1 VIRALDIKLLRDLR
15 RLWAQALA
23 IALVM
28 AAGVATLILGVGA
41 HDSLATTRER
51 YYEANRFA
59 DIFANL
65 TRAPDALKPEIAAI
79 DGVSAVET
87 RIEKIALADLPGMAE
102 PASVLLVSLPDY
114 GEQALNR
121 VYLRSGRMPDTDA
134 AGEALASASF
144 ARAHGLREGSTIRV
158 LINGRQREL
167 TISGTALSPEFIY
180 ALGPGALMPD
190 ERRYGILYLPERVLA
205 AAYDLEGAFNAV
217 SLTLVRGSNPDSVI
231 ASLDQLLD
239 RYGGLGAFPRKN
251 QLSHAFLDA
260 ELQQL
265 RTMSRILPP
274 IFLIVS
280 VFLVNMTLSRLIAL
294 EREQIGL
301 LKAMGYSSLAVV
313 RHYAGFVTLIAI
325 VGISIGVVGGTLL
338 GKGITTLYAQFFS
351 FPFLVFSRNPTVY
364 GIAISATYAA
374 ALLGAVKAVRE
385 VAWLSP
391 AVAMA
396 PPAPQRY
403 RKVLGGLVDLS
414 RLVRQSSVI
423 VMRHLTHWPLRTLSG
438 ILGMAL
444 AVAILVGSL
453 WAFGSINHMID
464 VTFRMSDRYDASIT
478 FTNVKPMAA
487 LFEAERL
494 PAVLQAEPFRA
505 LPVKL
510 RLGHAERRVSLVG
523 KSEGA
528 SLSRVL
534 DGELRPVVLPP
545 EGLVISEA
553 LAQLLNIEI
562 GDEVEVEILEG
573 RRQTVMQPVSA
584 IITGFIGL
592 TAYMN
597 LDAMNRM
604 MKEGDVIS
612 GVYLGL
618 DMAARDELFGLLKAT
633 PAASFISLQYA
644 ALQKFRE
651 TLAQNLTVMI
661 TVYAVLAGIIAFGV
675 VYNFAR
681 ISLSEQGREMASLR
695 VLGFTKGEVSAL
707 LLGELAV
714 VVIIAQPV
722 GWLIGYGFALTMA
735 QGLSTEL
742 YRVPLIVNREV
753 FAWASLVVIGAAA
766 VSGLV
771 VRRRIDRLDMI
782 EVLKTRE

>member
-1 VIRALDIKLLRDLR
+1 VIRVLDIKLLRDLK
-15 RLWAQALA
+15 RLWPQVLA

-41 HDSLATTRER
+41 HDSLETTRAR
-51 YYEANRFA
+51 YYESNRFA
-59 DIFANL
+59 DVFAGL
-65 TRAPDALKPEIAAI
+65 TRAPNALKPEIAAI

-87 RIEKIALADLPGMAE
+87 RIEEIALADLPGMAE
-102 PASVLLVSLPDY
+102 PASVRLVSLPDY
-114 GEQALNR
+114 REQSLNR
-121 VYLRSGRMPDTDA
+121 IYLRSGRLPDPET
-134 AGEALASASF
+134 GTEAVASVGF
-144 ARAHGLREGSTIRV
+144 ARAHGLTEGGTIRV
-158 LINGRQREL
+158 LINGQQRDL
-167 TISGTALSPEFIY
+167 RITGTALSPEFVY

-190 ERRYGILYLPERVLA
+190 ERRFGILYMPEKVLA
-205 AAYDLEGAFNAV
+205 AAYNLDGAFNSV
-217 SLTLVRGSNPDSVI
+217 SLRLVRGSNAENVI
-231 ASLDQLLD
+231 ASLDRMLD
-239 RYGGLGAFPRKN
+239 RYGGLGAYTRKD

-265 RTMSRILPP
+265 RAMSCILPP
-274 IFLIVS
+274 IFLLVS
-280 VFLVNMTLSRLIAL
+280 AFLVNMTLSRLIAL

-313 RHYAGFVTLIAI
+313 RHYAGFVTLIALA
-325 VGISIGVVGGTLL
+325 GIIIGVVAGTWL
-338 GKGITTLYAQFFS
+338 GTGMTRLYAKFFS
-351 FPFLVFSRNPTVY
+351 FPFLVFSRNPAVY
-364 GIAISATYAA
+364 GIAVGATYAA

-391 AVAMA
+391 AVAMS

-414 RLVRQSSVI
+414 RFVRQSSVI

-453 WAFGSINHMID
+453 WSFGSIDHMID
-464 VTFRMSDRYDASIT
+464 VTFRKSDRQDASIT
-478 FTNVKPMAA
+478 FTELKPMSA
-487 LFEAERL
+487 LFEAQRL
-494 PAVLQAEPFRA
+494 PGVMQAEPFRA
-505 LPVKL
+505 LAVKL
-510 RLGHAERRVSLVG
+510 RHGPVERRVSLTG
-523 KSEGA
+523 KTDGA
-528 SLSRVL
+528 ELSRVL
-534 DGELRPVVLPP
+534 DGQLRPVVLPG
-545 EGLVISEA
+545 EGLVISDA
-553 LAQLLNIEI
+553 LARVLKLRI
-562 GDEVEVEILEG
+562 GDEVEVQILEG

-604 MKEGDVIS
+604 LKEGDVIS

-618 DMAARDELFGLLKAT
+618 DMAKRDDLFAVLKAT
-633 PAASFISLQYA
+633 PAASFIALQYA

-651 TLAQNLTVMI
+651 TLAQNVTIMI

-714 VVIIAQPV
+714 VVILAQPL
-722 GWLIGYGFALTMA
+722 GWLIGYSFALLMA
-735 QGLSTEL
+735 EGFRTEL
-742 YRVPLIVNREV
+742 YRVPLVVNREV
-753 FAWASLVVIGAAA
+753 FAWASLVVFGAAA

>member
-1 VIRALDIKLLRDLR
+1 VIRALDIKLLRDLK

-28 AAGVATLILGVGA
+28 AAGVATMILGVGA
-41 HDSLATTRER
+41 HDSLATTREQ
-51 YYEANRFA
+51 YYETNRFG
-59 DIFANL
+59 DIFASL
-65 TRAPDALKPEIAAI
+65 TRAPLALKPEIAAI
-79 DGVSAVET
+79 DGVASVET
-87 RIEKIALADLPGMAE
+87 RIEKIALADMPGMAE

-114 GEQALNR
+114 REQALNR
-121 VYLRSGRMPDTDA
+121 VYLRSGRMPDSL
-134 AGEALASASF
+134 AGNEALASAGF
-144 ARAHGLREGSTIRV
+144 AKAHGLKEGSTIRV

-167 TISGTALSPEFIY
+167 MISGTALSPEFVY

-190 ERRYGILYLPERVLA
+190 ERRYGILYMPEKVLA
-205 AAYDLEGAFNAV
+205 AAYDLEGAFNSV
-217 SLTLVRGSNPDSVI
+217 SLKLIRGSNPDNAI
-231 ASLDQLLD
+231 AALDRLLD
-239 RYGGLGAFPRKN
+239 RYGGLGAYPRKN

-280 VFLVNMTLSRLIAL
+280 AFLVNMTLSRLIAL

-313 RHYAGFVTLIAI
+313 RHYAGFVTLIALA
-325 VGISIGVVGGTLL
+325 GISIGAVAGTLL
-338 GKGITTLYAQFFS
+338 GTGITTLYAQFFS
-351 FPFLVFSRNPTVY
+351 FPFLVFSRNPAVY
-364 GIAISATYAA
+364 GIAVSATYAA

-391 AVAMA
+391 AVAMS

-414 RLVRQSSVI
+414 RFVKQSSVI

-464 VTFRMSDRYDASIT
+464 VTFRMSDRYDAAIT
-478 FTNVKPMAA
+478 FTSVRPMAA
-487 LFEAERL
+487 LYEAERL
-494 PAVLQAEPFRA
+494 PAVLQVEPFRS

-510 RLGHAERRVSLVG
+510 RKGPAERRVSLVG
-523 KSEGA
+523 KAEGA
-528 SLSRVL
+528 ELSRVL
-534 DGELRPVVLPP
+534 DGDLRPVVLPDK
-545 EGLVISEA
+545 GLVISDA
-553 LAQLLNIEI
+553 LARLLNIKI
-562 GDEVEVEILEG
+562 GDEIEVEILEG

-597 LDAMNRM
+597 LDQMNRM
-604 MKEGDVIS
+604 LKEGDVIS

-618 DMAARDELFGLLKAT
+618 DMEMRDELFQVLKAT

-661 TVYAVLAGIIAFGV
+661 SVYAVLAGIIAFGV

-714 VVIIAQPV
+714 VVILAQPL
-722 GWLIGYGFALTMA
+722 GWLIGYGFALTMSE
-735 QGLSTEL
+735 GFRTEL
-742 YRVPLIVNREV
+742 YRVPLVVNREV
-753 FAWASLVVIGAAA
+753 FAWASIVVFAAA
-766 VSGLV
+766 AISGLL

-782 EVLKTRE
+782 AVLKTRE

>member
-1 VIRALDIKLLRDLR
+1 MIRVLDIKLLRDLR

-28 AAGVATLILGVGA
+28 AAGVATMILGVGA

-51 YYEANRFA
+51 YYETNRFA
-59 DIFANL
+59 DIFTNL
-65 TRAPDALKPEIAAI
+65 TRAPLALKPEIEAI
-79 DGVSAVET
+79 DGVAAAET
-87 RIEKIALADLPGMAE
+87 RIEKIALADMPGMAE
-102 PASVLLVSLPDY
+102 PASVLLVSVPDY
-114 GEQALNR
+114 REQALNR
-121 VYLRSGRMPDTDA
+121 VYLRSGRIPDSF
-134 AGEALASASF
+134 AGNEALASAGF
-144 ARAHGLREGSTIRV
+144 ARAHGLTEGSTIRV

-167 TISGTALSPEFIY
+167 LISGTALSPEFVY

-190 ERRYGILYLPERVLA
+190 ERRYGILYMPEKVLA
-205 AAYDLEGAFNAV
+205 AAYDLGGAFNSV
-217 SLTLVRGSNPDSVI
+217 SIKLVRGSNPDSAI
-231 ASLDQLLD
+231 AALDRLLD
-239 RYGGLGAFPRKN
+239 RYGGLGAYPRKN

-280 VFLVNMTLSRLIAL
+280 AFLVNMTLSRLIAL

-313 RHYAGFVTLIAI
+313 RHYAGFVTLIAL
-325 VGISIGVVGGTLL
+325 VGISIGAVAGTLL
-338 GKGITTLYAQFFS
+338 GSGITTLYAQFFS
-351 FPFLVFSRNPTVY
+351 FPFLVFSRNPAVY
-364 GIAISATYAA
+364 GIAVGATYAA

-391 AVAMA
+391 AVAMS

-414 RLVRQSSVI
+414 RFVKLSNVI

-464 VTFRMSDRYDASIT
+464 ITFRLSDRYDAAIT
-478 FTNVKPMAA
+478 FTSVRPMTA
-487 LFEAERL
+487 LYEARRL
-494 PAVLQAEPFRA
+494 PAVLQAEPFRS

-510 RLGHAERRVSLVG
+510 RHEQVERRVSLVG
-523 KSEGA
+523 KSADA

-534 DGELRPVVLPP
+534 DGDLRPVVLPDK
-545 EGLVISEA
+545 GLVISDA
-553 LAQLLNIEI
+553 LARLLKIEI
-562 GDEVEVEILEG
+562 GDAVEVEILEG
-573 RRQTVMQPVSA
+573 RRQRVVQPVSA

-597 LDAMNRM
+597 LDQMNRM
-604 MKEGDVIS
+604 LKEGDVIS

-618 DMAARDELFGLLKAT
+618 DVAAREDLFAVLKET

-644 ALQKFRE
+644 ALQTFRE
-651 TLAQNLTVMI
+651 TLAQNLTFMI
-661 TVYAVLAGIIAFGV
+661 SVYAVLAGIIAFGV

-714 VVIIAQPV
+714 VVILAQPL
-722 GWLIGYGFALTMA
+722 GWLIGYGFALTMSE
-735 QGLSTEL
+735 GFRTEL

-753 FAWASLVVIGAAA
+753 FAWASIVVFAAA
-766 VSGLV
+766 AISGLI

-782 EVLKTRE
+782 AVLKTRE

>member
-1 VIRALDIKLLRDLR
+1 MIRVLDIKLLRDLR
-15 RLWAQALA
+15 RLWPQALA

-28 AAGVATLILGVGA
+28 AAGVATLILGAGA

-59 DIFANL
+59 DVFAGL
-65 TRAPDALKPEIAAI
+65 TRAPKALQPEIAAI
-79 DGVSAVET
+79 DGVAAAET

-102 PASVLLVSLPDY
+102 PASVLLVSVPDY
-114 GEQALNR
+114 GEQVLNR
-121 VYLRSGRMPDTDA
+121 VYLRSGRMPSADSG
-134 AGEALASASF
+134 GEALASAGF
-144 ARAHGLREGSTIRV
+144 ARAHGLKEGSTIRV
-158 LINGRQREL
+158 LINGRQRDL
-167 TISGTALSPEFIY
+167 RISGTALSPEFVY

-190 ERRYGILYLPERVLA
+190 ERRYGILYLPEREMS
-205 AAYDLEGAFNAV
+205 AAYDLEGAFNSV
-217 SLTLVRGSNPDSVI
+217 SLRLVRGSNPDKVI
-231 ASLDQLLD
+231 AALDRLLD
-239 RYGGLGAFPRKN
+239 RYGGLGAYPRKD
-251 QLSHAFLDA
+251 QTSHAFLDA

-265 RTMSRILPP
+265 RAMSRILPP
-274 IFLIVS
+274 IFLVVS
-280 VFLVNMTLSRLIAL
+280 AFLVNMTLTRLIAL

-313 RHYAGFVTLIAI
+313 RHYAGFVTLIA
-325 VGISIGVVGGTLL
+325 VLGIAIGVVAGTWL
-338 GKGITTLYAQFFS
+338 GTGMTTLYAQFFS
-351 FPFLVFSRNPTVY
+351 FPFLVFSRNPAVY
-364 GIAISATYAA
+364 GIAAGATYAA

-391 AVAMA
+391 AVAMS

-403 RKVLGGLVDLS
+403 RKVLGGRVELS
-414 RLVRQSSVI
+414 RYVRQSSVI
-423 VMRHLTHWPLRTLSG
+423 VIRHLTHWPLRTLSG
-438 ILGMAL
+438 IFGMAL

-464 VTFRMSDRYDASIT
+464 VTFRLSDRQDAAIT
-478 FTNVKPMAA
+478 FTTLRPMSA
-487 LFEAERL
+487 LYEARRL
-494 PAVLQAEPFRA
+494 PAVMEAEPFRA

-510 RLGHAERRVSLVG
+510 RHGPAERRVSLVG
-523 KSEGA
+523 KSGEA

-534 DGELRPVVLPP
+534 DGGLKPVVLPS
-545 EGLVISEA
+545 EGLVISDT
-553 LAQLLNIEI
+553 LARLLRVGI
-562 GDEVEVEILEG
+562 GDEIEVEILEG

-604 MKEGDVIS
+604 LMEGAAIS

-618 DMAARDELFGLLKAT
+618 DMEARDQLFAVLKET
-633 PAASFISLQYA
+633 PAASFIALQYA
-644 ALQKFRE
+644 ALERFRE
-651 TLAQNLTVMI
+651 TLAQNVTIMI
-661 TVYAVLAGIIAFGV
+661 SVYAALAGIIAFGV

-695 VLGFTKGEVSAL
+695 VLGFTKAEVSGL
-707 LLGELAV
+707 LMGELAV
-714 VVIIAQPV
+714 VAILAQPL
-722 GWLIGYGFALTMA
+722 GWLLGYSFALMMA
-735 QGLSTEL
+735 EGFRTEL
-742 YRVPLIVNREV
+742 YRVPLVVNREV
-753 FAWASLVVIGAAA
+753 FAWASLVVFAAAA